1 MTELCHF
8 SREECNEKKNKKK
21 NGKKKKLMDLISMQ
35 KPTTTIERAKT
46 VKPLADYS
54 KSIEGISTLRTVTF
68 QLEL

>member
-1 MTELCHF
+1 ME
-8 SREECNEKKNKKK
+8 
-21 NGKKKKLMDLISMQ
+21 KKKKLMDLISMQ